1 MQIIKAS
8 DLANYIFC
16 RRVFWYSVNGSVPD
30 NYDLMDDGLVYHRKI
45 ARRIKYSRI
54 TKIIALGL
62 AVMGGLIFLLNLF
75 IK

>member
-8 DLANYIFC
+8 DLENYIFC
-16 RRVFWYSVNGSVPD
+16 KRVFWYSINGSVPE
-30 NYDLMDDGLVYHRKI
+30 NYDFMDDGLIYHRKI

-62 AVMGGLIFLLNLF
+62 AVIGGLIFLLYLF
-75 IK
+75 IQ